1 MSHRVDHWHE
11 ALVEHLTNREWSQS
25 QIEALSHDI
34 GRSALMSS
42 EGVLRVLEVQQQV
55 DEQIAAEKEHDR
67 WAIGQ
72 EFGEF
77 TPEQFKATERY
88 QMCEDGEFPEI
99 PPVGWGGGLGKPV
112 IPETFFEDTSPFV
125 SDHVQRRFEETL

>member
-1 MSHRVDHWHE
+1 
-11 ALVEHLTNREWSQS
+11 
-25 QIEALSHDI
+25 
-34 GRSALMSS
+34 MSS

-99 PPVGWGGGLGKPV
+99 PAVGWGGGRGKPV
-112 IPETFFEDTSPFV
+112 ESFFEDIERTEVAQLDKTAPLFV
-125 SDHVQRRFEETL
+125 SEQVQRRFEETL

>member
-11 ALVEHLTNREWSQS
+11 ALVEHLTNREWSPS

-55 DEQIAAEKEHDR
+55 DEQIAAEREMDR
-67 WAIGQ
+67 
-72 EFGEF
+72 
-77 TPEQFKATERY
+77 
-88 QMCEDGEFPEI
+88 
-99 PPVGWGGGLGKPV
+99 V
-112 IPETFFEDTSPFV
+112 FFEDSIEAIDPGFMQ
-125 SDHVQRRFEETL
+125 HRFEETL